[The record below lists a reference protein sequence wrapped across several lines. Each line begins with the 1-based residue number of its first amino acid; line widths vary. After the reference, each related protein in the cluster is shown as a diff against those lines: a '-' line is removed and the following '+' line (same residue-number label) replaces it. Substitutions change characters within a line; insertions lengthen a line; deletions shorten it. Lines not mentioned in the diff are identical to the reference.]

1 MTSLMTENRKK
12 EYRTAEQRNMLKENY
27 EKQMKERE
35 ERKKMEKAMDRQ
47 YFQRQQQYMDYEESR
62 RMMELSRIYN
72 RATYEAT
79 PYDYYSRKRIQTE
92 PNEPERMTQHPLVR
106 TPQTN
111 PREPRSLDVKGNFA
125 NEEG

>member
-1 MTSLMTENRKK
+1 
-12 EYRTAEQRNMLKENY
+12 
-27 EKQMKERE
+27 
-35 ERKKMEKAMDRQ
+35 MEKVMDRQ

-62 RMMELSRIYN
+62 RMMELARIYN

-92 PNEPERMTQHPLVR
+92 PNEPERMTHHPQAR

-111 PREPRSLDVKGNFA
+111 PREPRSLDVKGNLT
-125 NEEG
+125 NEEGQSNWKQSPSGIKDSLDNLNAEHIRYPRKESRQNEGM